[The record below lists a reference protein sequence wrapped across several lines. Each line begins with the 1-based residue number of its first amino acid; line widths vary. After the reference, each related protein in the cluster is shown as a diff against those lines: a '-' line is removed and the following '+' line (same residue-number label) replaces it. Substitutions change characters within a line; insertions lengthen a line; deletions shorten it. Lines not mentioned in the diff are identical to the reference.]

1 LIAAAAREEDVSII
15 TGTKRSEYLAAAVL
29 IAPFLVVYG
38 VLFVYPTAQMVYL
51 SFTDAPLIGPGEW
64 VGLKNYLKLFTD
76 RLFGVALWNTFYFI
90 LLTVIPGTLLGL
102 LIAMGVNRLS
112 GWKQSVI
119 LACFFLP
126 YMLPVSVVFLIWSWI
141 FEPTYGIAQ
150 HLILA
155 VTGER
160 IPIFRNVTTFMPFVA
175 LVTNWWLVGF
185 NVLLFIAGLRNI
197 PPEIYEAAS
206 IDGASRLDKFRTITW
221 PLIWP
226 VTVLVLTIQL
236 IAKLKIFDQVYLF
249 SLGGRTDST
258 LVMVQFIYRQAFQRN
273 QGGYAASIAV
283 VFFLIVV
290 VLSVLQYQGLR
301 ARSAK

>member
-1 LIAAAAREEDVSII
+1 MSIVNSQ
-15 TGTKRSEYLAAAVL
+15 KRSDYLFAAVL
-29 IAPFLVVYG
+29 IAPFLLVYG
-38 VLFVYPTAQMVYL
+38 VLFIYPTVQMVLL
-51 SFTDAPLIGPGEW
+51 SFTNAPLIGPGEW
-64 VGLKNYLKLFTD
+64 VGIKNYLKLFAD
-76 RLFGVALWNTFYFI
+76 KLFGAALWNTLYFI

-102 LIAMGVNRLS
+102 FIAMGVNRLS
-112 GWKQSVI
+112 GWKQSAI

-126 YMLPVSVVFLIWSWI
+126 YMLPVSVVYLIWSWI
-141 FEPTYGIAQ
+141 FEPQYGIAQ
-150 HLILA
+150 HLIQA
-155 VTGER
+155 IVGER
-160 IPIFRNVTTFMPFVA
+160 VSIFRTVPTFMPFVA

-206 IDGASRLDKFRTITW
+206 IDGASRWDKFRTITW

-283 VFFLIVV
+283 VFFLIIV

-301 ARSAK
+301 ARSSQQ

>member
-1 LIAAAAREEDVSII
+1 VVSIVI
-15 TGTKRSEYLAAAVL
+15 GSKRREYLTAAVL
-29 IAPFLVVYG
+29 IGPFVLVYG
-38 VLFVYPTAQMVYL
+38 VLFIYPTIQMVML
-51 SFTDAPLIGPGEW
+51 SFTDAPLIGGGAW
-64 VGLKNYLKLFTD
+64 VGLKNYAKLFSD

-112 GWKQSVI
+112 GWKQSAV

-126 YMLPVSVVFLIWSWI
+126 YMLPVSVVYLIWSWI
-141 FEPTYGIAQ
+141 FEPQYGIAQ
-150 HLILA
+150 HLFMAIS
-155 VTGER
+155 GER
-160 IPIFRNVTTFMPFVA
+160 VPVFRRVSTFMPFVA

-197 PPEIYEAAS
+197 PAEIYEAAS
-206 IDGASRLDKFRTITW
+206 IDGATRWDKFRAITW

-273 QGGYAASIAV
+273 QGGYAASIAL
-283 VFFLIVV
+283 VFFVIVL

-301 ARSAK
+301 ARGAK